1 MNKYITILISYMI
14 YMNYASSLS
23 SLDYKYD
30 IKNKIIVNDINQA
43 YYNSGNCYSCGYLTP
58 KLKHGMNYTDHSNTT
73 NLTLNNGSIS
83 YRKNIKYSRSY

>member
-14 YMNYASSLS
+14 YMNYASGLS

-30 IKNKIIVNDINQA
+30 IKNKIIINDINQA
-43 YYNSGNCYSCGYLTP
+43 YYNSGNYYSSRYLTP
-58 KLKHGMNYTDHSNTT
+58 KLKHGMNYTDHSNYT

-83 YRKNIKYSRSY
+83 YRKQIKYSRS